1 MRPRLDRRIFLGLSA
16 LGAASWAMPP
26 GAPDDDEEDGPRE
39 TYDYKVV
46 DGCRIKLDVH
56 GAPRDG
62 ARPVVVWI
70 HGGALIM
77 GHRGGIADGRSD
89 RALLGALTGAGYV
102 VVSIDYRLAPETKL
116 PAIVE
121 DVQDACRWVRERGPK
136 LFRIA
141 RDRLA
146 VMGAS
151 AGGYLA
157 LMTGFRVEPRP
168 KALVSFYGYGDIA
181 GAWYSRPDP
190 FYRSLP
196 LVSEE
201 EARGAVGRAV
211 IAEDPGQNDRSR
223 FYLYCRQQGLW
234 PKEVAGHDPDVEPRA
249 FDPLCPLRNV
259 TAAYPPTLLIH
270 GTKDTDVPYEQSELM
285 DRELARKGVEHDLI
299 TVPGGAHGLAG
310 TDPAVLADIRGR
322 ILAFLAQHLRG

>member
-1 MRPRLDRRIFLGLSA
+1 
-16 LGAASWAMPP
+16 MPHGTP
-26 GAPDDDEEDGPRE
+26 ADEKEEPRE
-39 TYDYKVV
+39 TYDYKII
-46 DGCRIKLDVH
+46 DGCRIKLDVF

-62 ARPVVVWI
+62 ARPVVIWI

-77 GHRGGIADGRSD
+77 GNRGGIAQGRSD
-89 RALLGALTGAGYV
+89 RALLGALTGAGYI

-116 PAIVE
+116 LAIVE
-121 DVQDACRWVRERGPK
+121 DVQDACRWVRERGSR
-136 LFRIA
+136 LFHA
-141 RDRLA
+141 APDRLA

-151 AGGYLA
+151 AGGYLT

-190 FYRSLP
+190 FYRSRR
-196 LVSEE
+196 LVSEK
-201 EARGAVGRAV
+201 EARGAVGHAV
-211 IAEDPGQNDRSR
+211 ISEDGGGNDRPL

-234 PKEVAGHDPDVEPRA
+234 PKEVAGHDPDTEPKA
-249 FDPLCPLRNV
+249 FDPFCPVRNV

-285 DRELARKGVEHDLI
+285 NRELARKGVEHELI
-299 TVPGGAHGLAG
+299 TVAGGAHGLGG
-310 TDPAVLADIRGR
+310 TDAAVLDDIRRR
-322 ILAFLAQHLRG
+322 IVVFLGKHLHV

>member
-1 MRPRLDRRIFLGLSA
+1 M
-16 LGAASWAMPP
+16 
-26 GAPDDDEEDGPRE
+26 
-39 TYDYKVV
+39 
-46 DGCRIKLDVH
+46 
-56 GAPRDG
+56 
-62 ARPVVVWI
+62 VVWI

-77 GHRGGIADGRSD
+77 GHRGGID
-89 RALLGALTGAGYV
+89 RALLGALTKAGYV

-136 LFRIA
+136 LFHIA
-141 RDRLA
+141 PGRLA
-146 VMGAS
+146 VMGGS
-151 AGGYLA
+151 AGGYLT

-168 KALVSFYGYGDIA
+168 KALVSFWGYGDIA

-190 FYRSLP
+190 FYRSQP

-201 EARGAVGRAV
+201 EAHGAVGRAV
-211 IAEDPGQNDRSR
+211 ISEAVGKNDRSR

-234 PKEVAGHDPDVEPRA
+234 PKEVAGHDPDAEPRA
-249 FDPLCPLRNV
+249 FDPFCPLRNV

-285 DRELARKGVEHDLI
+285 DRELARKGVEHELI
-299 TVPGGAHGLAG
+299 TVPGGAHGLGG
-310 TDPAVLADIRGR
+310 TDPAVIADIRRR
-322 ILAFLAQHLRG
+322 ILVFLARHLQGYYFVN